1 MNYNPCKV
9 TSLTVPYIVLNMI
22 FKSKKYSFMITGIPM
37 TFTTIA
43 FHYKLV
49 KGIRKYDIFISL
61 LAYLHQI
68 LYYIIFTR
76 TGGKFYY
83 MLPGLLYLVDKIF
96 EELNFMKMSY
106 YVHALSHISVIPCVY
121 FNTRK
126 RLKI

>member
-37 TFTTIA
+37 TFTSIA
-43 FHYKLV
+43 FHYKLM

-76 TGGKFYY
+76 RVEGFIICFLDYY
-83 MLPGLLYLVDKIF
+83 NLVNKIF

-106 YVHALSHISVIPCVY
+106 YLHALSHISVIPCVY
-121 FNTRK
+121 FNTIK